1 MKISNHFKTITKT
14 FVAVAAVSVVF
25 SACKKKY
32 NDIEPIELAGLTIVN
47 ASPDIKE
54 YDFIIGNQKAN
65 SKEVFKYG
73 VKIGYLGLYPGT
85 SGIGLVEVGK
95 TNFLLTKNELYQS
108 GKFYSTF
115 LVDTGSKRAF
125 FTINDKLDSIKV
137 NEKAKVRFINLSP
150 NADALDLAITGSAT
164 EIATNKVFKQF
175 SVFTDVEP
183 GESVALE
190 LKDNATKVVKAT
202 LPPMKL
208 EKGKF
213 YTVWAKG
220 FKDKAVTDSLSL
232 KAAIYTAK

>member
-14 FVAVAAVSVVF
+14 FVAVVAVSVVF

-32 NDIEPIELAGLTIVN
+32 NDMDPIELAGLTIVD

-54 YDFIIGNQKAN
+54 YDFIVGNQKAN
-65 SKEVFKYG
+65 ANDIFKYG
-73 VKIGYLGLYPGT
+73 VKIGYLGLYPGS
-85 SGIGLVEVGK
+85 SGIGLVEKGK
-95 TNFLLTKNELYQS
+95 TTFLLTKTELYQS

-115 LVDTGSKRAF
+115 LVDTGIKRAF
-125 FTINDKLDSIKV
+125 LTINDKLDSIKV

-164 EIATNKVFKQF
+164 ELATNKVFKQYSGF
-175 SVFTDVEP
+175 ADVEP

-190 LKDNATKVVKAT
+190 LKDNVTKEVKAT

-220 FKDKAVTDSLSL
+220 FKDKPVTDSLSL
-232 KAAIYTAK
+232 KAAVYTAK